1 MDERFGNGSRI
12 VKKRGVYVTMNGIDV
27 SQWQGYIDFEAVRG
41 AGIELVYIKASE
53 GTDFVDPF
61 FYRNYANAKNAGL
74 PVGFYHYLTA
84 GDASQAR
91 QEAYH
96 FVSVVEGLVN
106 EGKLVM
112 DIEDIGGMDREEVNE
127 IAQAFLQGV
136 EEFSN
141 KIPAIYADDVTAA
154 ELLAPELTRYPLW
167 IAQYD
172 VEEPDQDKPGESWA
186 GWQYTDM
193 GRVAGVQGNVDRDI
207 FTEEI
212 LEPETGRVEKSGE
225 PIREQE
231 REQAFRIYRIQNGDT
246 LSGIARRYGT
256 TVEAL
261 AEINGI
267 KMPNLIYE
275 GQLLKIPANS

>member
-1 MDERFGNGSRI
+1 
-12 VKKRGVYVTMNGIDV
+12 MNGIDV

-112 DIEDIGGMDREEVNE
+112 DIEDIGGLDREEVNE

-154 ELLAPELTRYPLW
+154 ELLAAELTRYPLW

-172 VEEPDQDKPGESWA
+172 VEEPDRDNPWGNWA

-193 GRVAGVQGNVDRDI
+193 GRVAGIQGNVDRDI